1 MIACATVVG
10 MVDPPADPSTS
21 RSSPPGPNT
30 MVGAI
35 EESGT
40 LPGPGAFSD
49 PPRTSKAFITPGA
62 TAKSSISSLSTT
74 PVPRAT
80 THDPKGSF
88 TVVVSA
94 FSRARQRH
102 RAGGAIAEVGARRA
116 GAVFVDELA
125 RRPRHPGVEVGVA
138 PA

>member
-10 MVDPPADPSTS
+10 MVDQQDDPSTR

-80 THDPKGSF
+80 THDPKGSL
-88 TVVVSA
+88 TLGVSA
-94 FSRARQRH
+94 TALA
-102 RAGGAIAEVGARRA
+102 AGTTT
-116 GAVFVDELA
+116 
-125 RRPRHPGVEVGVA
+125 
-138 PA
+138 